1 MNKIGVLGVD
11 LGKCVIH
18 VYGVDSRGRQVLV
31 KRFTRM
37 KFREFLHR
45 LPPCVVGMESG
56 GGSHYWARLVLRL
69 GHDARLIAPQ
79 YVTAFVQRNK
89 NDWCD
94 AQAICEAVQRPQ
106 MRFVTVK
113 TLEQHEL
120 QMLHR
125 MRSRV
130 RDERT
135 ALVNQIRGFL
145 LEFGVAVSCG
155 RHVLLRRLPEV
166 LEAADNE
173 LTDVTRELLWELYQ
187 ELVALEARVG
197 EFDARIEYHARDREP
212 CRRLREVPGIGP
224 LIATALL
231 ASAGDAR
238 QFDGARH
245 FSASLGLVPRQHST
259 GGRPRLLGISKRG
272 DKYLR
277 TLLIHGARSVLRVA
291 SQRTD
296 RLSRWALQV
305 QKRRGTN
312 VAVVALANKL
322 ARVAWV
328 ILARGERF
336 APRCA

>member
-1 MNKIGVLGVD
+1 
-11 LGKCVIH
+11 
-18 VYGVDSRGRQVLV
+18 
-31 KRFTRM
+31 
-37 KFREFLHR
+37 
-45 LPPCVVGMESG
+45 
-56 GGSHYWARLVLRL
+56 
-69 GHDARLIAPQ
+69 
-79 YVTAFVQRNK
+79 
-89 NDWCD
+89 
-94 AQAICEAVQRPQ
+94 

-145 LEFGVAVSCG
+145 LEFGIAVGCG
-155 RHVLLRRLPEV
+155 RQVLMRRLPEV

-173 LTDVTRELLWELYQ
+173 LTGVARELLWELYQ

-197 EFDARIEYHARDREP
+197 EFDARIGRHARDREP

-224 LIATALL
+224 LTATALL

-245 FSASLGLVPRQHST
+245 FSASLGLVPRQHAT
-259 GGRPRLLGISKRG
+259 GGRSRLLGISKRG

-277 TLLIHGARSVLRVA
+277 TLLI
-291 SQRTD
+291 Q
-296 RLSRWALQV
+296 
-305 QKRRGTN
+305 
-312 VAVVALANKL
+312 
-322 ARVAWV
+322 
-328 ILARGERF
+328 
-336 APRCA
+336 